1 MAAPFAMSYL
11 GQPKIY
17 PNLNPAAA
25 IPVDREQIFS
35 LRNFADNYRMSRGKQ
50 HGHYVPNSR
59 FSFVTMM
66 SGETLMHQR
75 YRHPALSEGKAVLY
89 AGEAHFNNGRLEWW
103 SNGSGNYRPDAAH
116 AAQAG
121 LPMDQFY
128 PFDEVLKGMHQRPKP
143 EGAVMSGL
151 GSRLNSP
158 GALQPRMAA
167 GNSRAFLI
175 GRR

>member
-1 MAAPFAMSYL
+1 MGYI
-11 GQPKIY
+11 GQAKIY

-25 IPVDREQIFS
+25 MPVDREQVFS

-59 FSFVTMM
+59 FIFVTMM
-66 SGETLMHQR
+66 SGETLLHQR
-75 YRHPALSEGKAVLY
+75 YRHPVLSQGKPVLY
-89 AGEAHFNNGRLEWW
+89 AGEANFNNGRLEWW

-128 PFDEVLKGMHQRPKP
+128 PFDEVLKGTHQRAKSERATVPVP
-143 EGAVMSGL
+143 GA
-151 GSRLNSP
+151 RLDFA

-167 GNSRAFLI
+167 VHSRAVLM